1 MYIICIHLHTH
12 SQTYVYIHI
21 CTLTHT
27 HTRTWTHKYKFHSL
41 GKTADG
47 KVVIQRFKEM
57 PLGAQN
63 PAKKALPLIK
73 PGDFII
79 GINSVRF
86 DTFAECVAAI
96 RGSIGAI
103 EMELERDI

>member
-1 MYIICIHLHTH
+1 MYTLTYTLTNICIYTHMYTH
-12 SQTYVYIHI
+12 S
-21 CTLTHT
+21 HT
-27 HTRTWTHKYKFHSL
+27 FHSL

>member
-1 MYIICIHLHTH
+1 
-12 SQTYVYIHI
+12 
-21 CTLTHT
+21 
-27 HTRTWTHKYKFHSL
+27 
-41 GKTADG
+41 
-47 KVVIQRFKEM
+47 M

-63 PAKKALPLIK
+63 PAKKALPSIK

-96 RGSIGAI
+96 RGSVGAI
-103 EMELERDI
+103 EMELEREI

>member
-1 MYIICIHLHTH
+1 MCI
-12 SQTYVYIHI
+12 YVYIHKY
-21 CTLTHT
+21 THT
-27 HTRTWTHKYKFHSL
+27 LHAHEHTNIKLHSL

-63 PAKKALPLIK
+63 PAKKALPSIK

-96 RGSIGAI
+96 RGSTGAI
-103 EMELERDI
+103 EMELEREI